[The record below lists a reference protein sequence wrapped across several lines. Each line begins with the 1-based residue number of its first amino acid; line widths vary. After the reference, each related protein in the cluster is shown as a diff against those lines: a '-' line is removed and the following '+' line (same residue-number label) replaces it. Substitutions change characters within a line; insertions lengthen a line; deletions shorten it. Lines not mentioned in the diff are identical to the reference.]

1 MVDKIR
7 SLCKEQGITLAHLEK
22 TLGFGNGTIS
32 RWDENRPSV
41 DKAKAVSD
49 RLNVTIDELLVPV
62 ETPTPRGGEMD
73 GIKA

>member
-1 MVDKIR
+1 MVEEIR
-7 SLCKEQGITLAHLEK
+7 SLCKEQGITVAHLER

-49 RLNVTIDELLVPV
+49 YLNVTIDELLASA
-62 ETPTPRGGEMD
+62 E
-73 GIKA
+73 AS